1 MLLRLNLSE
10 IRYFIDETLNKS
22 TRRDILRQA
31 LFDCILI
38 NQERPFDLP
47 WWQKLFWSL
56 IFAVILLIATGGNI
70 IVMWIVLGKKTDC
83 NDCINDCIACSRS
96 FCFIKLRIP
105 MLNIDYFKIKL
116 FETKIFIILQV
127 TIYYE
132 YIFLW
137 VYLLHVAFLCNQQF
151 NFLLSCRKCAN

>member
-1 MLLRLNLSE
+1 MNSLNVEYLYNCTASILERNVTLLLRLNLSE

-31 LFDCILI
+31 LFDCILV

-56 IFAVILLIATGGNI
+56 IFAVILLVATGGNI

-83 NDCINDCIACSRS
+83 TNDYIACSRS

-116 FETKIFIILQV
+116 SETKISIIYLLFIIYF
-127 TIYYE
+127 YY
-132 YIFLW
+132 Y
-137 VYLLHVAFLCNQQF
+137 
-151 NFLLSCRKCAN
+151 K

>member
-1 MLLRLNLSE
+1 MNSLNVEYLYNCTASILERNVTLLLRLNLSE

-31 LFDCILI
+31 LFDCILV

-70 IVMWIVLGKKTDC
+70 IVIWIVLGKKI
-83 NDCINDCIACSRS
+83 DCINDCIARSRS

-116 FETKIFIILQV
+116 FETKISIIL
-127 TIYYE
+127 
-132 YIFLW
+132 
-137 VYLLHVAFLCNQQF
+137 
-151 NFLLSCRKCAN
+151 